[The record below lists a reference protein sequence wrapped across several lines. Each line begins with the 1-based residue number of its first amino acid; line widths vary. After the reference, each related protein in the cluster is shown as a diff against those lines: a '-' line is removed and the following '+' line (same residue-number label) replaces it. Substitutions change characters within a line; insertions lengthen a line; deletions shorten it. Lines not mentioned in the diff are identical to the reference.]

1 MPGGSTPPCCQTT
14 QHNDTGNSLPQLPGP
29 RRSIPPH
36 LTTPLELMA
45 RPRIKVRSSVDQR
58 MNKLYKQLT
67 RHEIKSVQ
75 IRLDMSKIPTS

>member
-1 MPGGSTPPCCQTT
+1 
-14 QHNDTGNSLPQLPGP
+14 
-29 RRSIPPH
+29 
-36 LTTPLELMA
+36 MA